1 MSFFFRF
8 AAPRHCHRHPLLP
21 LNSRD
26 RGPIC
31 QRLHLRLFTSI
42 FTSKWLARRR
52 SSPNGALPL
61 AAKTLLCF
69 ICTNRSAERSGAD
82 MDNVHF
88 TSLPFF
94 SFYYCDTCLILA
106 LLYTC
111 FLFIPH
117 STSSLACFVPS
128 ASLFHSPHDHL
139 IIYDIL

>member
-31 QRLHLRLFTSI
+31 QRCQRLHFRLFTSI

-69 ICTNRSAERSGAD
+69 ICTNLSAERSDAD
-82 MDNVHF
+82 MDNIHF
-88 TSLPFF
+88 TSRTLFILFSRHLLKFAYAVHMF
-94 SFYYCDTCLILA
+94 SF
-106 LLYTC
+106 
-111 FLFIPH
+111 H
-117 STSSLACFVPS
+117 STFNVLTCMFCSICIFISFTS
-128 ASLFHSPHDHL
+128 
-139 IIYDIL
+139 